1 MVRKANRLAECPE
14 PAPPVAESIAPVMG
28 LPVTDPDAPEG
39 IVTLKVVR
47 PAHNQRLV
55 HCVKADGTPV
65 LLQVRNN
72 ATWGPPLEVQAQ
84 RADFREDLYA
94 VVGERAGRDP
104 RTRGRWKRGARLTN
118 VTKRKKVALVNRED
132 LSDVVAIADSEQY
145 YRGCEAALRGFGIV
159 LPWGG
164 EEPITWTPI

>member
-1 MVRKANRLAECPE
+1 MVRKANRLAECPDPVE
-14 PAPPVAESIAPVMG
+14 GVPVSPPAVSIAPVTG
-28 LPVTDPDAPEG
+28 IPVTDPDAPEG

-55 HCVKADGTPV
+55 HCSKADGTPV

-84 RADFREDLYA
+84 RADFRADLYA

-104 RTRGRWKRGARLTN
+104 RTRGRWKVGGGLT
-118 VTKRKKVALVNRED
+118 TK
-132 LSDVVAIADSEQY
+132 LSIKA
-145 YRGCEAALRGFGIV
+145 
-159 LPWGG
+159 
-164 EEPITWTPI
+164 